1 MLSAEKKDARS
12 VFSFWLMKNIIH
24 FETLGCRLNQDE
36 TEGAARF
43 FSDAGFICEFN
54 SISSAKNP
62 SQDVIL
68 SVINTCTVTG
78 KAEQKARRIIRL
90 LLEKFFNAPLIVTGC
105 YAELADSE
113 ITSISKNRIV
123 IVPGTKKFVLK
134 EIAVAMNGGDLDFK
148 SGKFNFE
155 NLKSFVSKKIFSFE
169 RIDSAKKIPMAINP
183 FALYTPVFEKHSR
196 ATLKIQDGCN
206 NSCSFCRI
214 HFARGTSVSLEPEK
228 ILERAKKIENL
239 GSSEIVLTGVNLS
252 QYAGMSKDGAI
263 FDFKDLLSFLLS
275 NTKKVKFRISS
286 FYPQHITKEL
296 CAVLSDK
303 RVQPFF
309 HLSIQS
315 GSDSIL
321 NSMRRPYKREQVEN
335 AVQLLREC
343 KMNPFISCDIIA
355 GFPGETEDDFEQT
368 KSLCKKMNFAWIH
381 AFPFSARPGT
391 LAFSMTP
398 KIPERTKNERVKWL
412 AEIAVSGKISY
423 INSFKEKTVE
433 ATVEKKV
440 LQKSNGKNIF
450 HAVTENFLHAEF
462 ESEKKLKAGSVA
474 MLKII
479 SALEDS
485 IKCGREEECS
495 AELLK

>member
-1 MLSAEKKDARS
+1 
-12 VFSFWLMKNIIH
+12 MKNIVH

-36 TEGAARF
+36 TEGAARA
-43 FSDAGFICEFN
+43 FSDAGFICELN
-54 SISSAKNP
+54 SISSGTSLSK
-62 SQDVIL
+62 DVIL

-90 LLEKFFNAPLIVTGC
+90 LLEKFFDAPLIVTGC

-113 ITSISKNRIV
+113 ITLISENRIV
-123 IVPGTKKFVLK
+123 IVPGTKKFILK
-134 EIAVAMNGGDLDFK
+134 EIAAAMNGGVLDFK

-155 NLKSFVSKKIFSFE
+155 NIKSFVNKRVFSFE
-169 RIDSAKKIPMAINP
+169 KIYSAKKNPMAVNP

-214 HFARGTSVSLEPEK
+214 HFARGASVSLEPEK
-228 ILERAKKIENL
+228 ILERAKEIESL

-252 QYAGMSKDGAI
+252 QYAGMAESGSI

-275 NTKKVKFRISS
+275 NTKNVKFRISS
-286 FYPQHITKEL
+286 FYPQHITEEL
-296 CAVLSDK
+296 CSVLSDK

-315 GSDSIL
+315 GSNSIL
-321 NSMRRPYKREQVEN
+321 NSMRRPYKREQIEN
-335 AVQLLREC
+335 AVQLLRKC
-343 KMNPFISCDIIA
+343 KINPFISCDIIA
-355 GFPGETEDDFEQT
+355 GFPGEMEDDFEQT
-368 KSLCKKMNFAWIH
+368 KSLCKEMNFAWIH

-398 KIPERTKNERVKWL
+398 KIPERIMNERVKWL
-412 AEIAVSGKISY
+412 TEMAISGKISY
-423 INSFKEKTVE
+423 INSFKGKTVE
-433 ATVEKKV
+433 ATVEKK
-440 LQKSNGKNIF
+440 LLKEADGKNIF

-462 ESEKKLKAGSVA
+462 ESEKKLEAGRVVV
-474 MLKII
+474 LKII
-479 SALEDS
+479 SVLEDS